1 MKKFQRIRISLTFIV
16 VLSTHLHLK
25 AVLVN
30 SHLIHTS
37 LMSLVTNLTAV
48 ECDPQYSHRENKKPS
63 LPQSVISLWF
73 NSQQTST
80 ESSNSTSRTRLIH
93 WDNLAKQNSFGLWD
107 PGLFLGATPGQTM
120 MWRVDTIAWTKRQ
133 EKDSYHS
140 MSWFHSYMRK
150 PNKLASRSI
159 S

>member
-93 WDNLAKQNSFGLWD
+93 WDNLAKQNSLVYEILVCFWVPHQDKQWCGGLT
-107 PGLFLGATPGQTM
+107 PSLEQKGKKRTATILCLDSTPTWGSQT
-120 MWRVDTIAWTKRQ
+120 
-133 EKDSYHS
+133 S
-140 MSWFHSYMRK
+140 
-150 PNKLASRSI
+150 
-159 S
+159 